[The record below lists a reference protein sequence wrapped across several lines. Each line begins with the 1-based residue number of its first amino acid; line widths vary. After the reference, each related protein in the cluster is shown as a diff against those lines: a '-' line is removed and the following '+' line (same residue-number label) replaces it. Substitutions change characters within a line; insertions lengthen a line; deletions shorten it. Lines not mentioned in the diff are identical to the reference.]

1 MIKLNDYLYDG
12 HTILK
17 ILHQYEADLREDALR
32 THNTVDLSH
41 CNFLLQMTSL
51 LEQGDFLTSQS
62 QRIREYYRLMVREYP
77 DLAFTFKGRIK
88 SLIRSEG
95 KFNGYVI
102 EFISDYYKEH
112 GELPPMAAMKQRLS
126 MFRDLIAYRIVI
138 SLPRCHL
145 LPGQDQ
151 ETEEI
156 RYLYRIANQLP
167 AFMEAHGFTA
177 ELAGQQ
183 VSGNSQLDASVKP
196 YYRDYVAAPKK
207 LGYRSLHITFYD
219 NIARCYIEM
228 QLRTKQMDD
237 NATIGPANH
246 LGYEE
251 RQRKDRAR
259 RETVPVGMSREFDEA
274 WQRGMLLQQL
284 NLSKVDVNMFSALSA
299 DLIND
304 GCGLY
309 RGRLITPFE
318 HLSRF
323 QNDGTGMD

>member
-1 MIKLNDYLYDG
+1 MISLNDYLYDG
-12 HTILK
+12 HTVLK
-17 ILHQYEADLREDALR
+17 ILHQYEADLRVDAMR
-32 THNTVDLSH
+32 THNQVDLAH

-62 QRIREYYRLMVREYP
+62 QRIREYYRLMVKEYP
-77 DLAFTFKGRIK
+77 DLAFTFRGRIK

-95 KFNGYVI
+95 KFNGYVT
-102 EFISDYYKEH
+102 EFISDSYMENRT
-112 GELPPMAAMKQRLS
+112 LPDTALLKQRLHT
-126 MFRDLIAYRIVI
+126 FRDLIAYRIVI

-145 LPGQDQ
+145 LPGQDL
-151 ETEEI
+151 ESEEI
-156 RYLYRIANQLP
+156 KYLYQIANRLP
-167 AFMEAHGFTA
+167 AFMEERGFTA
-177 ELAGQQ
+177 ELAGTP
-183 VSGNSQLDASVKP
+183 VSTASQLSPAVQP
-196 YYRDYVAAPKK
+196 YYRDYVASPKK

-259 RETVPVGMSREFDEA
+259 RETVPIGLSREFDEA
-274 WQRGMLLQQL
+274 WQRGVMLQQL
-284 NLSKVDVNMFSALSA
+284 DLSRVDVNMFSALSS

-323 QNDGTGMD
+323 QREGLE

>member
-1 MIKLNDYLYDG
+1 MISLNDYLYDG
-12 HTILK
+12 STILK
-17 ILHQYEADLREDALR
+17 ILHQYETDLRADALR
-32 THNTVDLSH
+32 THNPVDLAH

-62 QRIREYYRLMVREYP
+62 RRIHEYYRLMVREYP
-77 DLAFTFKGRIK
+77 DLAFTFRGRIK
-88 SLIRSEG
+88 SLIRAEG
-95 KFNGYVI
+95 KFNGYVT
-102 EFISDYYKEH
+102 EYISDAYQEH
-112 GELPPMAAMKQRLS
+112 GRLPDLAPLKQRLHT
-126 MFRDLIAYRIVI
+126 FRDLIAYRIVI

-145 LPGQDQ
+145 TPGMDL

-156 RYLYRIANQLP
+156 RTLYQIANRLP
-167 AFMEAHGFTA
+167 AFMEERGFTA
-177 ELAGQQ
+177 EIAGAS
-183 VSGNSQLDASVKP
+183 VGANSQLDEAVRP
-196 YYRDYVAAPKK
+196 YYRDYVATPKK

-219 NIARCYIEM
+219 NIARCFIEM
-228 QLRTKQMDD
+228 QLRTKKMDD

-259 RETVPVGMSREFDEA
+259 RESVPVGLSHEFDEA
-274 WQRGMLLQQL
+274 WQRGELLQHL
-284 NLSKVDVNMFSALSA
+284 DLSRVDVNMFSALST

-323 QNDGTGMD
+323 QQG

>member
-1 MIKLNDYLYDG
+1 MISLNDYLYGG
-12 HTILK
+12 HTVLK
-17 ILHQYEADLREDALR
+17 ILHRYEADLRMDAR
-32 THNTVDLSH
+32 KTHNAVDLAH

-62 QRIREYYRLMVREYP
+62 QRIRAYYQLMVKEYP
-77 DLAFTFKGRIK
+77 DLAFTFRGRIK

-95 KFNGYVI
+95 KFNGYVT
-102 EFISDYYKEH
+102 EYISDAYMEQGKVPD
-112 GELPPMAAMKQRLS
+112 LAVLKQRLS
-126 MFRDLIAYRIVI
+126 TFRDLIAYRIVI

-145 LPGQDQ
+145 LPGQNL
-151 ETEEI
+151 EEEEI
-156 RYLYRIANQLP
+156 KYLYQIANRLP
-167 AFMEAHGFTA
+167 AFMEERGFTA
-177 ELAGQQ
+177 ELAGTP
-183 VSGNSQLDASVKP
+183 VSENTQLDPVVQP

-219 NIARCYIEM
+219 NVARCYIEM

-259 RETVPVGMSREFDEA
+259 RETVPVGLSREFDEA
-274 WQRGMLLQQL
+274 WQRGVLLQKL
-284 NLSKVDVNMFSALSA
+284 DLSKIDVNMFSAFSA

-323 QNDGTGMD
+323 QQEGFE